1 MTLKENE
8 TLELKRSTSELKEA
22 VISIGAILNKH
33 GRGRVFFGIADDG
46 RVVGRH
52 IGRATL
58 KDISQAISA
67 HIDPRIYPDIEA
79 RSIEGKSCIIVDFSG
94 HDGLYSA
101 FGRFYLRSG
110 DEDRKLSAREIARL
124 VEKKK
129 NYAYSWGTELSGSG
143 PANSDGRT
151 LRSFVK
157 RGRDAGR
164 INFSFDSARNVLAKL
179 HLIKDGQLL
188 NAGRALFGKDNVL
201 EVQAAL
207 FAGKDKI
214 TFLDIQSFHGNILQ
228 LAARSEAY
236 IKEHMNWRAD
246 LTGSHR
252 VEIPEV
258 PVRAVREAIINSLC
272 HRDFENPKSN
282 EIAIYKDRIEIF
294 NPGHFPGDYSP
305 EDFIKGSEPSI
316 PRNPLIAET
325 LFRSEDIEK
334 WGSGLKRISQECRAA
349 GVKVS
354 FKRIKSGFTVVF
366 FRPGFKKVGGVTDTV
381 GGVNVGVNGGI
392 NGGTNGGINILE
404 AEIKKNPGKRLPAL
418 SVALKIPSRTVE
430 KWLEKLK
437 EAGRITYRGSKKTG
451 GYFSTGKKGD

>member
-1 MTLKENE
+1 MTFSESE

-33 GRGRVFFGIADDG
+33 GRGRVYFGIVDDG
-46 RVVGRH
+46 SVAGQH

-79 RSIEGKSCIIVDFSG
+79 RDIDGKSCVVVDFSG

-101 FGRFYLRSG
+101 YGRFYLRSG

-124 VEKKK
+124 IEKKK
-129 NYAYSWGTELSGSG
+129 NYAYSWGTELSGSA
-143 PANSDGRT
+143 PSDTDGQT

-179 HLIKDGQLL
+179 HLVKDGQLL
-188 NAGRALFGKDNVL
+188 NAGHALFGKGNAL
-201 EVQAAL
+201 EVQAAI

-228 LAARSEAY
+228 LVARSEAY
-236 IKEHMNWRAD
+236 IKEHINWRAD
-246 LTGSHR
+246 LTGSQR

-272 HRDFENPKSN
+272 HRDFDNPKSN
-282 EIAIYKDRIEIF
+282 EVAIYRDRIEIF
-294 NPGHFPGDYSP
+294 NPGLFPGDYSP

-349 GVKVS
+349 GVKVC

-366 FRPGFKKVGGVTDTV
+366 FRLGFKKSKGEIETV
-381 GGVNVGVNGGI
+381 GGVSGGVNGGVNRGV
-392 NGGTNGGINILE
+392 NGGVNILE
-404 AEIKKNPGKRLPAL
+404 AEIKKKPGLRLPGL
-418 SVALKIPSRTVE
+418 SAALKVPDRTVE

-437 EAGRITYRGSKKTG
+437 KAGRIIYRGSYKSG
-451 GYFSTGKKGD
+451 GYFPTGKSGT

>member
-1 MTLKENE
+1 MTLRESE

-22 VISIGAILNKH
+22 LISIGAILNKH
-33 GRGRVFFGIADDG
+33 GRGRVYFGIADDG
-46 RVVGRH
+46 SVAGQH

-58 KDISQAISA
+58 KDISQAIAA

-79 RSIEGKSCIIVDFSG
+79 REIDGKSCVVVDFSG

-101 FGRFYLRSG
+101 YGRFYLRSG

-124 VEKKK
+124 IEKKK
-129 NYAYSWGTELSGSG
+129 NYAYSWGTELSGSAPSG
-143 PANSDGRT
+143 ADGQT

-157 RGRDAGR
+157 RGRNAGR
-164 INFSFDSARNVLAKL
+164 ISFSFDSAGNVLAKL
-179 HLIKDGQLL
+179 HLVKDGQLL
-188 NAGRALFGKDNVL
+188 NAGRALFGKDNSL
-201 EVQAAL
+201 EVQAAI

-236 IKEHMNWRAD
+236 IKEHINWRAD
-246 LTGSHR
+246 LTGSQR

-272 HRDFENPKSN
+272 HRDFDNPKSN
-282 EIAIYKDRIEIF
+282 EVAIYKDRIEIF
-294 NPGHFPGDYSP
+294 NPGLFPGDYSP
-305 EDFIKGSEPSI
+305 EDFIKGEEPSI

-334 WGSGLKRISQECRAA
+334 WGSGLKRISQECRKA
-349 GVKVS
+349 GVKVC
-354 FKRIKSGFTVVF
+354 FKRIKSGFAVIF
-366 FRPGFKKVGGVTDTV
+366 FRPGFKKSEGVTKTV
-381 GGVNVGVNGGI
+381 GGVNGGI
-392 NGGTNGGINILE
+392 NGGINILE
-404 AEIKKNPGKRLPAL
+404 AEIRKHPGKRLPAL
-418 SVALKIPSRTVE
+418 SVLLKVPNRTVE

-437 EAGRITYRGSKKTG
+437 EAGRIIYRGSKKTG
-451 GYFSTGKKGD
+451 GYFPTGKNS